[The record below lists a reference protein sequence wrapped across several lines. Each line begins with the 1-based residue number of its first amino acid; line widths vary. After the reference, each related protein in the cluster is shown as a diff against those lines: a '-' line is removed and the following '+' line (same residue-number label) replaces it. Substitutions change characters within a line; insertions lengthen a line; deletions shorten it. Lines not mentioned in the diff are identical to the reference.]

1 MSPFDLAAAA
11 QDALAT
17 AHIWLILLYAIEFEI
32 GFCPH
37 ANVMI
42 EFERREQHAR
52 IEKEKNKERWKK
64 KEKERK
70 KHDVSYKGARG
81 EKMMRVKV
89 ESGGGL
95 PEIASPQPQ
104 VATAQSRALGGQHL
118 PYPIRFAHATV
129 PHY

>member
-42 EFERREQHAR
+42 EFERREQYAR
-52 IEKEKNKERWKK
+52 VEKEKTKRDGKK
-64 KEKERK
+64 KKTEKN
-70 KHDVSYKGARG
+70 
-81 EKMMRVKV
+81 MM
-89 ESGGGL
+89 
-95 PEIASPQPQ
+95 
-104 VATAQSRALGGQHL
+104 
-118 PYPIRFAHATV
+118 
-129 PHY
+129 